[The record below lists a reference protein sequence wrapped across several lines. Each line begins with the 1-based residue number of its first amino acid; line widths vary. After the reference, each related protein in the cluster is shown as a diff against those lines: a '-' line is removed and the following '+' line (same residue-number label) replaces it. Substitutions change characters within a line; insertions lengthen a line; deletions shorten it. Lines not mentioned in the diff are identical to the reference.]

1 MSGLRGRT
9 VAGLADQALVALTTA
24 GTGLLGTSVLPVGE
38 AGLMLYAVAVLMF
51 VQGLG
56 RAFVGDVLLAHVP
69 RFAAA
74 GDRHRQ
80 FANAH
85 ATSGLLGL
93 LGVVVLLAGWLLGP
107 RHYVGDLVWCAPFV
121 PSILLQDLAR
131 YTYQSRGRQSQALII
146 DGCWVIVQG
155 TCVAV
160 LLLTGHVGGGPL
172 IACWGIGATA
182 GALVFYGRTRIN
194 PLAGRPARWLRD
206 TRHLLGWFTGTGVLA
221 QLTTLLIASLVQGIL
236 SATAYSGLRLVQI
249 VVLQPA
255 QSFTMALNGLLVP
268 RASALAGAGDP
279 AGLRRQTRT
288 VLAVNAAIG
297 AGIVA
302 VAVPLAHPV
311 LSLYRSGAYLPV
323 AAIALPIALQA
334 CLYLLQIPFTVAMRG
349 MHRARMLFAQ
359 YVVYSSAT
367 LGGLVL
373 GALLGGLPGAAWG
386 LMSGAAVGTAVQASL
401 YRIAVRAL
409 ATVAGTPGAVAGG
422 SGALAG

>member
-24 GTGLLGTSVLPVGE
+24 GTGLLGTVVLPVGE
-38 AGLMLYAVAVLMF
+38 AGLMLYAVAVLVF

-56 RAFVGDVLLAHVP
+56 RAFVGDVLLAHAP
-69 RFAAA
+69 RFTDPAARR
-74 GDRHRQ
+74 GQID
-80 FANAH
+80 NAH
-85 ATSGLLGL
+85 ATSAVLGL
-93 LGVVVLLAGWLLGP
+93 LGVVVLLGGWLLGP

-131 YTYQSRGRQSQALII
+131 YTYQSRGRQSSALVI
-146 DGCWVIVQG
+146 DACWVAVQG
-155 TCVAV
+155 GCVAA

-182 GALVFYGRTRIN
+182 GALVFYARTRTN

-206 TRHLLGWFTGTGVLA
+206 TRRLLGWFTGTGVLA

-268 RASALAGAGDP
+268 RASALAGAHDA

-288 VLAVNAAIG
+288 VLAVNASIG
-297 AGIVA
+297 ACILA

-311 LSLYRSGAYLPV
+311 LSVYRSGAYLAV
-323 AAIALPIALQA
+323 AGIALPSALQA

-349 MHRARMLFAQ
+349 MHRARLLFAQ
-359 YVVYSSAT
+359 YAVYSAAT

-373 GALLGGLPGAAWG
+373 GAVFGQLPGAAWG
-386 LMSGAAVGTAVQASL
+386 LMSGAAIGTIVQAAFYRAAHRRLAAAVIGTARS
-401 YRIAVRAL
+401 
-409 ATVAGTPGAVAGG
+409 
-422 SGALAG
+422 